1 MHPLK
6 IYLFK
11 NQIKQIDFAEKIGL
25 SPAYFSKILKYKNFP
40 SRKTALK
47 ILELTNN
54 EITMNDIYKEQ
65 SDCKMFNNNGF
76 IIP

>member
-11 NQIKQIDFAEKIGL
+11 NQIKQIDFAEKISL

-47 ILELTNN
+47 ISNITGIPVIELLYPEEKQCNKN
-54 EITMNDIYKEQ
+54 
-65 SDCKMFNNNGF
+65 
-76 IIP
+76 